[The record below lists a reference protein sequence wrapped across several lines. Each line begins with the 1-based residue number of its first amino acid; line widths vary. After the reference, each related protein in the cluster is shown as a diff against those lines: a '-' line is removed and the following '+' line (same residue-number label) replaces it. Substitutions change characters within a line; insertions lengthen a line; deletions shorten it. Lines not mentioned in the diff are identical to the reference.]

1 MIPLSQ
7 AAKLAGV
14 TRQTMSNWCNKI
26 PNLGVKVVGR
36 WRVNSERLEALLSGN
51 ML

>member
-1 MIPLSQ
+1 MIPLSI

-14 TRQTMSNWCNKI
+14 SRQTMNEWCRKI
-26 PNLGVKVVGR
+26 PHLGVKVVGR
-36 WRVNSERLEALLSGN
+36 WRVDRERLEALLSGN